1 MKNTTS
7 TRESVY
13 QEIRTRI
20 INLTFLP
27 GMALSETELATQ
39 LNVSRTPV
47 REALVLLDKDGL
59 IEVFPRKG
67 TFVTKIN
74 LELVRETQ
82 FLREAIEIASLR
94 SIPAQLDP
102 ALVQEITNNLAQQK
116 NAAESHD
123 ARAFF
128 ILDEI
133 FHASLMKLANHWRSW
148 DVVATTKPHLDRA
161 RYLGYQESTPP
172 IIFYEQHCEIFDR
185 IRAHDL
191 DGAEQLLSHHLR
203 TVFDDIKTAQKILPE
218 FFTTEQDSSNDL
230 NGRFPAAM
238 SLSQQSVQELLTL
251 RMKHQ
256 PPQ

>member
-1 MKNTTS
+1 MKQTTS

-27 GMALSETELATQ
+27 GMALSETELAAQ

-74 LELVRETQ
+74 LDLVRETQ
-82 FLREAIEIASLR
+82 FVREAIEIASLR
-94 SIPAQLDP
+94 SIPADLDP
-102 ALVQEITNNLAQQK
+102 ELLNEIRDNLAQQEL
-116 NAAESHD
+116 AAKSHD
-123 ARAFF
+123 SHAFF
-128 ILDEI
+128 TLDEV
-133 FHASLMKLANHWRSW
+133 FHASLMKLANHRRSW
-148 DVVATTKPHLDRA
+148 DVIATTKPHLDRA

-172 IIFYEQHCEIFDR
+172 ISFYEQHCEIFDR
-185 IRAHDL
+185 ICAKDL
-191 DGAEQLLSHHLR
+191 GKAEELLSNHLR
-203 TVFDDIKTAQKILPE
+203 TVFDDTKIAQKILPE
-218 FFTTEQDSSNDL
+218 FFTSEEAPSGDL

-238 SLSQQSVQELLTL
+238 ASSQQSVQELLTL

-256 PPQ
+256 PHQ